1 MIRNRRRLLFAAGG
15 SAALGAC
22 TFTLEHGLFNPCRAE
37 LPRVLAEDET
47 VVAAWDG
54 IDAARMWDC
63 HAHLIGTGDSGSG
76 VWVNPAMLNLA
87 NPVLYAQRLLY
98 LNAGC
103 AHDAQGSM
111 DESYVER
118 MLNLLEGMRP
128 GVKLVLFAFDRNYAE
143 TGLPVPGE
151 TAFYV
156 PDAYARAAA
165 RRHPGRFEWAASVH
179 PYRSDCLAA
188 LRDAKAQ
195 GARAVKWLPAAM
207 GMDPASPRCDPFYAE
222 LVRLDLPLI
231 THGGMERAVRV
242 GERQHLGN
250 PLRLR
255 RALEHG
261 VRVVVAHCATLGED
275 RDLDR
280 GEDGPFVASF
290 SLFARLMDDPRYR
303 ATLYGDISS
312 IAQVNRAGPALM
324 ELIEREDWHPRL
336 LNGSDYPLPGLLP
349 LYSMSR
355 LTELGV
361 IESRVAQVLA
371 AVREHNPLLFDFV
384 LKRHLRAGGKGF
396 PRSVFETRS
405 FFDRRRPLAERP

>member
-1 MIRNRRRLLFAAGG
+1 MVRNRRRLLFAAGG

-37 LPRVLAEDET
+37 LPRALAEDET

-63 HAHLIGTGDSGSG
+63 HAHLIGTGGSGSG

-143 TGLPVPGE
+143 TGMPVPGE
-151 TAFYV
+151 TAFHV
-156 PDAYARAAA
+156 PDAYARATA

-179 PYRSDCLAA
+179 TYRSDCLAA

-275 RDLDR
+275 RDLD
-280 GEDGPFVASF
+280 
-290 SLFARLMDDPRYR
+290 ARRHREP
-303 ATLYGDISS
+303 G
-312 IAQVNRAGPALM
+312 RAGA
-324 ELIEREDWHPRL
+324 RRGPR
-336 LNGSDYPLPGLLP
+336 SQPP
-349 LYSMSR
+349 
-355 LTELGV
+355 
-361 IESRVAQVLA
+361 
-371 AVREHNPLLFDFV
+371 AVRFRAQAPPARGRQGLSTQRVRDAVVLRPAPVPRRESMTLFLVGSPPPMVCF
-384 LKRHLRAGGKGF
+384 APEF
-396 PRSVFETRS
+396 ASS
-405 FFDRRRPLAERP
+405 SRPGA